1 MLNRM
6 VLRNVSQRQLI
17 LFIFSVF
24 FLLGHCQELW
34 AKGKKSYQISCK
46 SVILSDAT
54 DLKRLYGKNIHKK
67 VLPASTVKVMTALV
81 ALEKLSL
88 NQYLTVRASATRVQ
102 PSKIDVKPGERYKVK
117 DLIDAILIQSA
128 NDASIVLAEAV
139 AGSEGNFVKLMNQR
153 AKELGALHTKFA
165 NSNGLPTSQVKQYT
179 TAYDM
184 YLIFRQALQY
194 EFFRDA
200 IKQKYKTIYSKTGRK
215 ISLKNHN
222 KILFTDWKK
231 KIYGKTG
238 YTKAAKSCFVG
249 TVQNGK
255 KTLIISIFGCS
266 QRWEDIKYVVSH
278 YGGVNL

>member
-1 MLNRM
+1 M
-6 VLRNVSQRQLI
+6 VFKNVLKIQLF
-17 LFIFSVF
+17 LFIFSIF
-24 FLLGHCQELW
+24 FLLSHCQELW
-34 AKGKKSYQISCK
+34 AKGKKSSQISCK
-46 SVILSDAT
+46 SVILSEPT
-54 DLKRLYGKNIHKK
+54 DLKRLYGKNVHKK

-88 NQYLTVRASATRVQ
+88 NQYLPVPASAVHAQ
-102 PSKIDVKPGERYKVK
+102 PSKIYVKPGERYKVK
-117 DLIDAILIQSA
+117 DLIYAILIQSA

-153 AKELGALHTKFA
+153 AKELGALHTKFS
-165 NSNGLPTSQVKQYT
+165 NSNGLPTSQIKQYT

-184 YLIFRQALQY
+184 YLIFRQALKH

-249 TVQNGK
+249 TLQKGE
-255 KTLIISIFGCS
+255 KTLIIGVFGCS
-266 QRWEDIKYVVSH
+266 ERWDDIKYVVSH